1 MSDILFRRV
10 TIIGVGLIGGSIGMC
25 LRQKKL
31 TERVVGIT
39 RRKNGIEKLI
49 ESKAVDEATDD
60 LAEGI
65 ARSELVIV
73 ATPVGAIVEQVKS
86 LVPLVKPGTIIMDV
100 GSSKAEVVN
109 TVEKI
114 LPRGIYFVGTHPLAG
129 SQKSGVQHARADLF
143 EKTVCVLTTTPKTH
157 PTAFRKIR
165 EFWRSL
171 GCEVK
176 IVSPLDHDL
185 ILARTSHVPH
195 IITMALVGLLESG
208 DESFV
213 ASGFRDTTRIAGS
226 DPQIWRDI
234 LLTNKK
240 PILKALRGFNAQLDR
255 FIEFIE
261 KKDEEKLV
269 QELEKLQSKRAKL

>member
-240 PILKALRGFNAQLDR
+240 PILKALRGFNVQLDR